1 MSLPFH
7 PLVQRW
13 FDERFESPTDAQ
25 KATGLTQR
33 PP

>member
-25 KATGLTQR
+25 KPAG